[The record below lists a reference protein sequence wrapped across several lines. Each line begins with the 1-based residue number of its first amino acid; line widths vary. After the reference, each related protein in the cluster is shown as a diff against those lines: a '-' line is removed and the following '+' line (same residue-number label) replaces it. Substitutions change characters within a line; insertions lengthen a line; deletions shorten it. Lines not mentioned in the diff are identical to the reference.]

1 MDDPRT
7 SKSHVPDLG
16 KCSECGA
23 TATTVATVTE
33 VPPDISITACVKL
46 PFCGDCCKKSFFAER
61 AFGQTA
67 TRLTLNAEALW
78 ILGLLPDFPK
88 ADEALIGPT
97 HREVRLTY
105 LGDVRTQMQA
115 ALNRAAANEGFVR
128 QLAIK
133 DHGSDAMGVAMEK
146 WRKWLRH
153 GLMEKAKATDQRT
166 SKDVTFPPGGGRTA
180 WKPWDK

>member
-146 WRKWLRH
+146 WRK
-153 GLMEKAKATDQRT
+153 
-166 SKDVTFPPGGGRTA
+166 
-180 WKPWDK
+180 